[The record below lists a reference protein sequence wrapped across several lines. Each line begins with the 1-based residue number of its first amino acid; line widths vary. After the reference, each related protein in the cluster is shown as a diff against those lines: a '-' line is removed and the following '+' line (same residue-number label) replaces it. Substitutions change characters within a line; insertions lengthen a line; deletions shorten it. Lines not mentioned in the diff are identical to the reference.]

1 MNGEVLIAPSI
12 LAADYSR
19 LAEEVKA
26 IEAAGA
32 DWLHLDVMDG
42 HFVPNLSFGADVI
55 ASLRKH
61 SKLLFDAHLMCAPVD
76 QWLAPVAAAGADRI
90 TVHAEAGPHLDR
102 SLGAIRALGKGA
114 GAALNPATPVSVLE
128 LVLDHLDVILI
139 LSVNPGFGGQKF
151 IPYAADKIRQAKAL
165 IGGRPI
171 RIEVDGGIDKKTA
184 PLAIAAGADV
194 LVAGSSV
201 FRADD
206 YRAAIA
212 SLRPAA

>member
-1 MNGEVLIAPSI
+1 MNDGVLIAPSI
-12 LAADYSR
+12 LAADYAR
-19 LAEEVKA
+19 LGEEVQA
-26 IEAAGA
+26 VEAAGA

-61 SKLLFDAHLMCAPVD
+61 SRLLFDAHLMCAPVD

-102 SLGAIRALGKGA
+102 SLAAIRALGKGA
-114 GAALNPATPVSVLE
+114 GVALNPATPVGSLE
-128 LVLDHLDVILI
+128 LVLDQIDLILI

-151 IPYAADKIRQAKAL
+151 IPYAAEKIRQVRAL

-171 RIEVDGGIDKKTA
+171 
-184 PLAIAAGADV
+184 
-194 LVAGSSV
+194 
-201 FRADD
+201 
-206 YRAAIA
+206 
-212 SLRPAA
+212 